1 MFQAQVACNVTFVSS
16 FEHGSCSAYWFA
28 TLTLLFAR
36 QKDRDFFWGEDI
48 HHILLL
54 ENQISICLSRE
65 KDNSA
70 FEQDVVAHVMVLT
83 EERVYP
89 QINSHSSL
97 DRVVVAQGAMSLL
110 M

>member
-16 FEHGSCSAYWFA
+16 FEHGSCSAYWFP

-36 QKDRDFFWGEDI
+36 QKDQDFFWGEDI
-48 HHILLL
+48 HRILLL
-54 ENQISICLSRE
+54 ENQISICLSHE

-70 FEQDVVAHVMVLT
+70 FEQDVVAHAMVLT

-89 QINSHSSL
+89 QINSHSSI
-97 DRVVVAQGAMSLL
+97 DRVVVVQCPMSLS